1 MPDKKHLGEPTDRKA
16 LVKSLAGLGLNGD
29 LGAGGPPSE
38 VYVMLTMGC
47 NLRCSACSLW
57 GKGGACH
64 EPGFLEARSRPAP
77 LDRVLRFLDGAAKRG
92 AAQVNLTGGEP
103 LLTRRWK
110 PLARHLKSLGLKTTL
125 TTNGTLL
132 ERHAEDVAA
141 LFDQVS
147 VSVACPPS
155 MREELR
161 TGPKGHW
168 EDMVRGLRSLAG
180 KRSAGGRPKL
190 RLLCEV
196 FDSNVTRLGEVVSSL
211 ESEGVVF
218 DEILFQHLIF
228 NRPQTLQEQ
237 EKVLRS
243 EFALPMALWR
253 GYGYQPAPM
262 DFVAFDAAL
271 ADLRRRW
278 PQAVFSVDLRG
289 SAELSRY
296 YSGAREPMG
305 HSWCDGPWKQVNVLP
320 NGDVWVCPDVILGNL
335 GESEFDAIWDGK
347 TARALR
353 RRVAA
358 RLLPACRGCFYFYGD
373 GHFSRRLPDA

>member
-1 MPDKKHLGEPTDRKA
+1 
-16 LVKSLAGLGLNGD
+16 
-29 LGAGGPPSE
+29 
-38 VYVMLTMGC
+38 
-47 NLRCSACSLW
+47 
-57 GKGGACH
+57 
-64 EPGFLEARSRPAP
+64 
-77 LDRVLRFLDGAAKRG
+77 
-92 AAQVNLTGGEP
+92 
-103 LLTRRWK
+103 
-110 PLARHLKSLGLKTTL
+110 
-125 TTNGTLL
+125 
-132 ERHAEDVAA
+132 
-141 LFDQVS
+141 
-147 VSVACPPS
+147 

-168 EDMVRGLRSLAG
+168 EDMVRGLRRLAG
-180 KRSAGGRPKL
+180 KRSASGRPKL

-228 NRPQTLQEQ
+228 NRPRTLQDQ

-262 DFVAFDAAL
+262 DFAAFDAAL

-296 YSGAREPMG
+296 YSGARESMG
-305 HSWCDGPWKQVNVLP
+305 HAWCDGPWKQVNVLP

-335 GESEFDAIWDGK
+335 GERDFDAIWDGK